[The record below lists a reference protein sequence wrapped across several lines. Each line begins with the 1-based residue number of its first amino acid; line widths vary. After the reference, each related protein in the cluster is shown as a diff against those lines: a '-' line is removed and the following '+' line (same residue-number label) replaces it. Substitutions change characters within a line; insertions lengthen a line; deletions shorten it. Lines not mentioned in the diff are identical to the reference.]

1 MKYEQKPNTATVFK
15 NEDKR
20 PDQVMKRP
28 DGTEWIRKDADYK
41 GSGIFNDMACWVDV
55 HEKVSKKGETYFS
68 IKVKPKG
75 QPAPAK
81 KAASGGMTEENWAT
95 FEDDAK
101 IPF

>member
-20 PDQVMKRP
+20 PDQVMKNP
-28 DGTEWIRKDADYK
+28 DGTEWIRRDADYK
-41 GSGIFNDMACWVDV
+41 GSGIFNGMAFWVDV
-55 HEKVSKKGETYFS
+55 HEKVSKKGEIYFS

-81 KAASGGMTEENWAT
+81 KAASGGMTEENWST